1 MNQAEHLSSLL
12 PDPMTEE
19 VVDQLFNHEDLLYSY
34 NIDQNLDKVVEGG
47 CEKGVMFVMK
57 DTSQLMMTFSD
68 DQDDSGSYRADSF
81 MYDISTEAD
90 TAIEAIL
97 LSSKVEAEVVKL
109 KEKSNAV

>member
-47 CEKGVMFVMK
+47 CKSGVMFVMK

-68 DQDDSGSYRADSF
+68 DQDDSDNYTAHVF
-81 MYDISTEAD
+81 IYDISTEAD

-97 LSSKVEAEVVKL
+97 LSSKIEAEVAKL
-109 KEKSNAV
+109 KGESNAV